1 MQKSRITGIAGRFI
15 LSSAW
20 ALLILVACIVPAN
33 KIHRSFLPNVKH
45 MDKYFHF
52 VMYFAF
58 SVILYIDLHKYYRL
72 LKNRYLACLYIF
84 AISLFWG
91 IIIELI
97 QYFFVSSREGSIL
110 DVLANAGGIIAGVI
124 LILTTVK
131 YLQKQ

>member
-33 KIHRSFLPNVKH
+33 KVHRSFLLNIKH
-45 MDKYFHF
+45 ADKYLHF
-52 VMYFAF
+52 IMYFVF
-58 SVILYIDLHKYYRL
+58 SVILYIDFHKYYRL
-72 LKNRYLACLYIF
+72 PKNRQLTFLYIF

-91 IIIELI
+91 IIIEII
-97 QYFFVSSREGSIL
+97 QYFFVSGREGSIV
-110 DVLANAGGIIAGVI
+110 DVLANAGGIIAGII
-124 LILTTVK
+124 LVLTTAK